1 MIEIVAT
8 AKGTTTTAGMMEIET
23 GIAMKVETGIVM
35 KIETGIVMETETGTI
50 IESEIGI
57 METGIGIVAT
67 GTVRTAIMIMTGIDG
82 AS

>member
-23 GIAMKVETGIVM
+23 GIAMKVEIGI
-35 KIETGIVMETETGTI
+35 METETGTI
-50 IESEIGI
+50 IETEIGI
-57 METGIGIVAT
+57 METGTGIVAT
-67 GTVRTAIMIMTGIDG
+67 GTVGTAIMITTGIDG